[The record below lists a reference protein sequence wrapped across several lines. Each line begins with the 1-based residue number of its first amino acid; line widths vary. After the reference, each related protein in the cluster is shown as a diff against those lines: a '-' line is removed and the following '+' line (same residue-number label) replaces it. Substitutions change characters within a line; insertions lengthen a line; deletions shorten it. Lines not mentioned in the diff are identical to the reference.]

1 MAPMP
6 YVRAEY
12 LGTIGTLQNIT
23 VTWTEVVCKEQSHTL
38 YFKFFYPLE
47 NNTKSS
53 LTLKF
58 LEYGYQ
64 YVCDHLRTLY
74 IQVKLPDI
82 ENCLKTNGPPVV
94 CN

>member
-12 LGTIGTLQNIT
+12 LGTIGTLQTINIT
-23 VTWTEVVCKEQSHTL
+23 WTKVVRTEQSHTL
-38 YFKFFYPLE
+38 YFEFCYPIE

-64 YVCDHLRTLY
+64 YVCNHLHALY
-74 IQVKLPDI
+74 IQVSYLTLRI
-82 ENCLKTNGPPVV
+82 A
-94 CN
+94 